1 MADILQVFEMEF
13 TEIERRLTGRFEAHT
28 PFVNEVCEYIVK
40 SGGKRIRPLLT
51 VLFARLC
58 GREDQ
63 QVFELSVVPEYLH
76 SASLLHDDVIDEG
89 EMRRNLPPAYKL
101 WGNKATILAG
111 DFLYAKA
118 IYIAAEFGIAEI
130 ASVIAKTVAL
140 MSEGEIIQLLN
151 SKTPE
156 LTQQMCHRIIDRK
169 TGALI
174 AASCQIGAILAGA
187 DITQVELAKNYGM
200 AVGAAFQ
207 IADDLLDYSADS
219 EALGK
224 KVGTD
229 LKEGKLTFPVVLA
242 REAASS
248 SDRERLERILF
259 SRQADEQEIVWVR
272 SLLASTGALQKA
284 QEKAM
289 AFAAQAITCLQGFED
304 NITRIQLENIARFV
318 VERTR

>member
-1 MADILQVFEMEF
+1 MADILQAFEPDF
-13 TEIERRLTGRFEAHT
+13 NEIERQLAVQFQSHT
-28 PFVNEVCEYIVK
+28 PFVNEVCEYIIK

-58 GREDQ
+58 TRDDQ
-63 QVFELSVVPEYLH
+63 QVYELSVVPEYLH

-89 EMRRNLPPAYKL
+89 EMRRNLPPAYKI

-118 IYIAAEFGIAEI
+118 IHIASSFGMAEI
-130 ASVIAKTVAL
+130 AAVIAETVAL

-156 LTQQMCHRIIDRK
+156 LTQEMCFKIMDRK

-174 AASCQIGAILAGA
+174 AASCQIGALFAGA
-187 DITQVELAKNYGM
+187 TPSQVEFARDYGM
-200 AVGAAFQ
+200 AIGAAFQ

-219 EALGK
+219 QTLGK

-229 LKEGKLTFPVVLA
+229 LQEGKLTYPVVLA
-242 REAASS
+242 REAASPHE
-248 SDRERLERILF
+248 REVLDKILL
-259 SRQADEQEIVWVR
+259 SKKANEEELLWVKN
-272 SLLASTGALQKA
+272 LLASTRALKA
-284 QEKAM
+284 AREQALSFTE
-289 AFAAQAITCLQGFED
+289 QAITCLQVFED
-304 NITRIQLENIARFV
+304 SITKVQLEGIARFV